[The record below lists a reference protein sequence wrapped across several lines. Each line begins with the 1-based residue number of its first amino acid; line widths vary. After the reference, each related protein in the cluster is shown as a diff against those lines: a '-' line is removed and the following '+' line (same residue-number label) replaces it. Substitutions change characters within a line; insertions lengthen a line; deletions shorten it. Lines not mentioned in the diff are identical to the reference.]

1 MALFKFGKTVKH
13 QRFNY
18 IPRFYDPVKEE
29 REARR
34 NAARGIVDDDPEAMK
49 ARIIRNFREKHRGPV
64 KHQRNASRRS
74 NMILVVTLITLLLLT
89 YILLTK
95 YLPAIERA
103 LE

>member
-18 IPRFYDPVKEE
+18 IPRFYDPEKEE
-29 REARR
+29 RDARIK
-34 NAARGIVDDDPEAMK
+34 AAMGLSDDSPEAMK
-49 ARIIRNFREKHRGPV
+49 SRIIRGFRDRKRGARTS
-64 KHQRNASRRS
+64 HQRAARRS
-74 NMILVVTLITLLLLT
+74 NLILVITLITLLMLT
-89 YILLTK
+89 YILLTR